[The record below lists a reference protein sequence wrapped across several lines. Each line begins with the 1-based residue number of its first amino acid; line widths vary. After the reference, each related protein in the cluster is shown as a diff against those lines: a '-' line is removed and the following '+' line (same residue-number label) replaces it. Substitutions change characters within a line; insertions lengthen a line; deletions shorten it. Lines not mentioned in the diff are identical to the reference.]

1 MTGTR
6 GRRVGGVAAAVAA
19 GVLLAGCTS
28 TVSGTAT
35 PLASAAPTTSGS
47 PAPTTPSEPPID
59 VTPAP
64 GPTVGTLVE
73 AHRIASVT
81 SLVPVTF
88 PSRTET
94 CFPSGPW
101 SDAGALDAAYFGS
114 GTAGPV
120 LDRWGFV
127 TAWGQCNSDPADGR
141 GTLTMVAELS
151 DPESAAR
158 AARELA
164 EDQATGGYEPA
175 QVPGLD
181 GEVLLQESG
190 EEDVVQAF
198 VPVGRMLAYAYH
210 TAGSGQG
217 LEDVGRLMADQVPL
231 LQSFRPTPQDQVP
244 TLPTDPNGL
253 QRLTLDPPGDLTDSS
268 GPYDLEGYLRLAI
281 DPAVERDLLTANGFT
296 GFYSKQ
302 SEEADLSYAVAL
314 YAFPSSLQTN
324 AVYSAFA
331 RLEDAEFGGTPFQL
345 PSVPDA
351 PCFWFESGESYYQRC
366 YVGYGSHLA
375 SVDVLGLDAPDDV
388 AAMDRLLPAQRDL
401 IDG

>member
-1 MTGTR
+1 M
-6 GRRVGGVAAAVAA
+6 VAAVAA

-35 PLASAAPTTSGS
+35 PLASAPPPTSEP
-47 PAPTTPSEPPID
+47 PAEEPTPSEPPVD

-64 GPTVGTLVE
+64 APTVGTLLE

-81 SLVPVTF
+81 SLVQVTF
-88 PSRTET
+88 PERTDT

-101 SDAGALDAAYFGS
+101 SDAGGLDAAYFGS
-114 GTAGPV
+114 GTAGPI

-127 TAWGQCNSDPADGR
+127 TAWGQCNSDPGTGR

-151 DPESAAR
+151 DPESARR
-158 AARELA
+158 AAGELA

-175 QVPGLD
+175 EVPGLD
-181 GEVLLQESG
+181 GEVLLQANG
-190 EEDVVQAF
+190 DEDVVQAF

-217 LEDVGRLMADQVPL
+217 LADVGRLLTDQVGL
-231 LQSFRPTPQDQVP
+231 VQGFTPTPQARVP
-244 TLPTDPNGL
+244 TLPTDPVGL
-253 QRLTLDPPGDLTDSS
+253 QQLTLDPPGDFTDFS

-281 DPAVERDLLTANGFT
+281 DPFRERELLAANGFR

-302 SEEADLSYAVAL
+302 SDEDDLSYAVAL
-314 YAFPSSLQTN
+314 YAFPTSMETN
-324 AVYSAFA
+324 TVYTAFA
-331 RLEDAEFGGTPFQL
+331 ELEGAEFGGTRFTL
-345 PSVPDA
+345 PSIPEA
-351 PCFWFESGESYYQRC
+351 PCFWFQSGESYYQRC
-366 YVGYGSHLA
+366 YVGFGSHLA
-375 SVDVLGLDAPDDV
+375 SVDVLGLGAPDDV

>member
-6 GRRVGGVAAAVAA
+6 SRWTAAGAVAA

-35 PLASAAPTTSGS
+35 PLASAPPTTSEAPD
-47 PAPTTPSEPPID
+47 PAPSEPPVD

-64 GPTVGTLVE
+64 APTVGTLLE
-73 AHRIASVT
+73 SHRIASVT
-81 SLVPVTF
+81 SLVQATF
-88 PSRTET
+88 PARTDT

-114 GTAGPV
+114 GTAGPI

-141 GTLTMVAELS
+141 ATLTMVAELS
-151 DPESAAR
+151 DPESARR
-158 AARELA
+158 AAAELA
-164 EDQATGGYEPA
+164 ADQAAAGYEPA
-175 QVPGLD
+175 EASGVD
-181 GEVLLQESG
+181 GEVVLLEDG
-190 EEDVVQAF
+190 GEDVVQAF

-210 TAGSGQG
+210 TAAAGQG
-217 LEDVGRLMADQVPL
+217 LDDVGRLVTDQVGL
-231 LQSFRPTPQDQVP
+231 LQGFTPTPQAQVP
-244 TLPTDPNGL
+244 TLPTDPVGL
-253 QRLTLDPPGDLTDSS
+253 QSLTLDPPGDFNDFS

-281 DPAVERDLLTANGFT
+281 DPARERDLLSANGFR

-302 SEEADLSYAVAL
+302 SDEDELSYAVAL
-314 YAFPSSLQTN
+314 YAFPTSVQTN
-324 AVYSAFA
+324 AVYTAFA
-331 RLEDAEFGGTPFQL
+331 ELEATEFGGTRFTL
-345 PSVPDA
+345 PSIPDA
-351 PCFWFESGESYYQRC
+351 PCFWFASGESFYQRC
-366 YVGYGSHLA
+366 YVGYGSYLA
-375 SVDVLGLDAPDDV
+375 SVDVLGLGAADDV

>member
-6 GRRVGGVAAAVAA
+6 SGWTAAAAVVA
-19 GVLLAGCTS
+19 GVALAGCTS

-35 PLASAAPTTSGS
+35 PLASAPPTTSE
-47 PAPTTPSEPPID
+47 APDPTPSQPPVD

-64 GPTVGTLVE
+64 APGVGTLLE
-73 AHRIASVT
+73 SHRIASVT
-81 SLVPVTF
+81 SLVQVTF
-88 PSRTET
+88 PGRTDT

-141 GTLTMVAELS
+141 ATLTMVAELS
-151 DPESAAR
+151 DPESARR
-158 AARELA
+158 AAAELA
-164 EDQATGGYEPA
+164 ADQAAGGYEPA
-175 QVPGLD
+175 GAPGVD
-181 GEVLLQESG
+181 GEVLLLEDG
-190 EEDVVQAF
+190 GEDVVQAF

-210 TAGSGQG
+210 TAAAGEG
-217 LEDVGRLMADQVPL
+217 LDDVGRLMADQVGL
-231 LQSFRPTPQDQVP
+231 LQGFAPTPQAQVP
-244 TLPTDPNGL
+244 TLPTDPVGL
-253 QRLTLDPPGDLTDSS
+253 QSLTLDPPGDFNDFS

-281 DPAVERDLLTANGFT
+281 DPARERELLSANGFR

-302 SEEADLSYAVAL
+302 SDEDELSYAVAL
-314 YAFPSSLQTN
+314 YAFPTSRETN
-324 AVYSAFA
+324 TVYTTFA
-331 RLEDAEFGGTPFQL
+331 ELEGAEFGGTRFTL
-345 PSVPDA
+345 PSIPDA
-351 PCFWFESGESYYQRC
+351 PCFWFQSGESFYQRC

-375 SVDVLGLDAPDDV
+375 SVDVLGLGAPDDV

>member
-6 GRRVGGVAAAVAA
+6 GRRLGAAGAAVAA
-19 GVLLAGCTS
+19 AALLTGCTS

-35 PLASAAPTTSGS
+35 PPASATPTM
-47 PAPTTPSEPPID
+47 SEPPATATPSGPPVD

-64 GPTVGTLVE
+64 EPTVGALLE

-81 SLVPVTF
+81 SLVQATF
-88 PSRTET
+88 PGRTDT

-101 SDAGALDAAYFGS
+101 SDSGALDAAYFGT
-114 GTAGPV
+114 GTAGPI

-127 TAWGQCNSDPADGR
+127 TAWGQCNSDPADGA

-151 DPESAAR
+151 DPESARR
-158 AARELA
+158 AAAELA
-164 EDQATGGYEPA
+164 ADQASGYRQAEI
-175 QVPGLD
+175 PGVD
-181 GEVLLQESG
+181 GEVLLQEG
-190 EEDVVQAF
+190 GGEDVVQAF

-210 TAGSGQG
+210 STGPGQG
-217 LEDVGRLMADQVPL
+217 LDDVGRLMTDQVGL
-231 LQSFRPTPQDQVP
+231 LRGFTPTPQDQVP
-244 TLPTDPNGL
+244 SLPTDPAGL
-253 QRLTLDPPGDLTDSS
+253 QSLTLDPPGEFTEFS

-281 DPAVERDLLTANGFT
+281 DPARERDLLTANGFT

-302 SEEADLSYAVAL
+302 SDEADLSYAVAL
-314 YAFPSSLQTN
+314 YAFPTSMQTN
-324 AVYSAFA
+324 AVYTAFA
-331 RLEDAEFGGTPFQL
+331 ELEDAEFGGTRFQL
-345 PSVPDA
+345 PSIPDA

-375 SVDVLGLDAPDDV
+375 SVDVLGLDAADDV

-401 IDG
+401 ITG

>member
-1 MTGTR
+1 MA
-6 GRRVGGVAAAVAA
+6 VGVAAAAA
-19 GVLLAGCTS
+19 AVLMTACTT

-35 PLASAAPTTSGS
+35 PLAGAPPTTSEPS
-47 PAPTTPSEPPID
+47 APPTPTEPPVD

-64 GPTVGTLVE
+64 EPSVGTLLE

-81 SLVPVTF
+81 SLVQTSF
-88 PSRTET
+88 PARTDT

-101 SDAGALDAAYFGS
+101 SDSGALDAAYFGS
-114 GTAGPV
+114 GSAGPV

-127 TAWGQCNSDPADGR
+127 TAWGQCNSDPGDGR

-151 DPESAAR
+151 DPESARR
-158 AARELA
+158 AAAELA
-164 EDQATGGYEPA
+164 ADQAGGYEA
-175 QVPGLD
+175 AEIPGID

-190 EEDVVQAF
+190 GEDVVQAF

-210 TAGSGQG
+210 TTGSGQG
-217 LEDVGRLMADQVPL
+217 LDEVGRLMTDQVGL
-231 LQSFRPTPQDQVP
+231 LEGFTPTPQDQVP
-244 TLPTDPNGL
+244 SLPTDPDGL
-253 QRLTLDPPGDLTDSS
+253 QQVTLDPPGEFTEFS

-281 DPAVERDLLTANGFT
+281 DPARERDLLRANGFR

-302 SEEADLSYAVAL
+302 SAEGDLSYAVAL
-314 YAFPSSLQTN
+314 YAFPSSAETN
-324 AVYSAFA
+324 TVYTAFA
-331 RLEDAEFGGTPFQL
+331 ELEEAEFGGTRFTL
-345 PSVPDA
+345 PSIPDA
-351 PCFWFESGESYYQRC
+351 PCFWFESGDGFYQRC

-375 SVDVLGLDAPDDV
+375 SVDVLGLGASDDV